1 MGVRILLFL
10 LIYFGLAF
18 FFAHEFYVVA
28 CDKGYNSSK
37 YYWICFWFGI
47 VGYLLVIALPTKPQ
61 QIVPVPKEVPEMSEE
76 SFDWEALEN
85 SISKE

>member
-1 MGVRILLFL
+1 MGVIILLFL

-61 QIVPVPKEVPEMSEE
+61 ADMLTSPQPPTVLRSTATARPPRH
-76 SFDWEALEN
+76 ATLGH
-85 SISKE
+85 